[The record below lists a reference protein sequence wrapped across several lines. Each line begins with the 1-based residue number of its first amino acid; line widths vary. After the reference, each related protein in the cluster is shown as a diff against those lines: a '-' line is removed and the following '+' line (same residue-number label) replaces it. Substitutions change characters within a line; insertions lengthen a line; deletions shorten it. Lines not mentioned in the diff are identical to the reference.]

1 MTDQPENL
9 LVFPCRFPIKVMGRE
24 APGFY
29 KTAVELVEKHA
40 GNVDPDDIRNA
51 PSSKGNFVSL
61 TITITAE
68 SQEQLDAIYRELS
81 DHEQI
86 LVAL

>member
-1 MTDQPENL
+1 MTDQPESL
-9 LVFPCRFPIKVMGRE
+9 LVFPCRFPIKIMGRD
-24 APGFY
+24 APDFY
-29 KTAVELVEKHA
+29 ETALELVEKHA
-40 GNVDPDDIRNA
+40 GKVNPDDVRNA

-68 SQEQLDAIYRELS
+68 SQPQLDAIYRELS

>member
-1 MTDQPENL
+1 MTDQPEKL
-9 LVFPCRFPIKVMGRE
+9 LVFPCRFPIKVMGRDNPE
-24 APGFY
+24 FHEI
-29 KTAVELVEKHA
+29 AVKLVEKHA
-40 GNVDPDDIRNA
+40 GNVDAGDIRNA

-68 SQEQLDAIYRELS
+68 SQDQLDAIYRDLS
-81 DHEQI
+81 EHEQI